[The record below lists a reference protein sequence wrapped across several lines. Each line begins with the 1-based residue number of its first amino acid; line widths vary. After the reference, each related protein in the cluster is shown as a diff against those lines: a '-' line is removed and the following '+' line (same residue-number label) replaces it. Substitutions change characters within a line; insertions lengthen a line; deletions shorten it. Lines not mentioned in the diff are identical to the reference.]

1 LSRRRFQRSNRS
13 VKLVGTRRSALPAVS
28 PAVPAGG
35 IQRNISLLVACLLL
49 GYYGIELNWSIQEI
63 ATCLVGMALLWGPIA
78 ALVYVALGGTIV
90 DPMVRLCFSCAAS
103 YALTTLLY
111 FAVAV
116 PHLGWLFY
124 AGLSAAGATAIWL
137 GRRPGRSPMRL
148 PRLDGG
154 LLVIVAASLVT
165 TIPYSSVLT
174 LQPSGDRILRGYRD
188 QLYHIGLEYE
198 LSRGVP
204 PSQSAIRGGTPE
216 RAYHMFPHLT
226 VVLLAKFTRQRE
238 MLRAHC
244 VYHYAAIT
252 VLICLAMYG
261 IGCLLTANSTGGYVC
276 ASLPF
281 LFAIATPP
289 LMPVHPDYFFFTLLP
304 HASSSVF
311 PVLFTSPQMYSGI
324 AVVYGVMLGIAAL
337 VRTPR
342 GIALPLVCGLMV
354 AALLRFRIHCWLAA
368 MPLFL
373 LVMLVMWYRTK
384 RLIWLL
390 PAAVAM
396 IVSGLLYAEMLR
408 PEYMRGTAEVHLTI
422 NELSQIPFYRLWPF
436 SFKIRDTLLVLLP
449 SPGFEGAWSVAC
461 DVGFTIWDMLGIP
474 LSAALLFGWIIMK
487 RSQTTGYY
495 LFTLGIVAASMFL
508 ALVLATGYDDYSV
521 PGQLVYHVGWYALPV
536 GGVCLTWLVSRLHQ
550 HAKYVSMFLPIIA
563 VILALSSTISQRLV
577 FPELNATL
585 DVITASSWDAL
596 QYLKERTPKNAIV
609 ISTSPRDRQ
618 IVTVPGLGGRSAY
631 LDYGQNP
638 VDDQAFKLN
647 PKDDR
652 SRMLQEMVAA
662 KDPATFC
669 SVITGTPIT
678 HVLEEPSGR
687 LMPNLPCLQQLWTGR
702 DGVTSVWQVVHR

>member
-1 LSRRRFQRSNRS
+1 
-13 VKLVGTRRSALPAVS
+13 VS
-28 PAVPAGG
+28 PAVQGSG

-49 GYYGIELNWSIQEI
+49 GYYGIALNWSIQEF
-63 ATCLVGMALLWGPIA
+63 ATCLVGMALLWGPVG

-90 DPMVRLCFSCAAS
+90 DPMVRLSFSCAAS

-124 AGLSAAGATAIWL
+124 AGLIAAGATAVWL
-137 GRRPGRSPMRL
+137 GCRPGRSPISL
-148 PRLDGG
+148 PRLDAG

-174 LQPSGDRILRGYRD
+174 LQPSGDRILRGIGD
-188 QLYHIGLEYE
+188 QLYHTGLEYE

-204 PSQSAIRGGTPE
+204 PSQSAIRGGSPE

-261 IGCLLTANSTGGYVC
+261 IGCLLTVSRTGGYVC
-276 ASLPF
+276 ALLPF

-289 LMPVHPDYFFFTLLP
+289 LMPVHADYFFFTILP
-304 HASSSVF
+304 QASSSVF
-311 PVLFTSPQMYSGI
+311 PVLFTSPQMYSGL
-324 AVVYGVMLGIAAL
+324 AVIYGVMLGIAAL
-337 VRTPR
+337 VRTP
-342 GIALPLVCGLMV
+342 GGVALPLVCGLMV

-390 PAAVAM
+390 PAAVAI

-408 PEYMRGTAEVHLTI
+408 PEYMRGTAEIHLKI
-422 NELSQIPFYRLWPF
+422 NDLWQFSFYRLWPF
-436 SFKIRDTLLVLLP
+436 SKAIFHMLQVLLP
-449 SPGFEGAWSVAC
+449 TQVFYGARSIAC
-461 DVGFTIWDMLGIP
+461 DLGFTIFDMLGIP
-474 LSAALLFGWIIMK
+474 LSAALLFGWTIMK
-487 RSQTTGYY
+487 RGQTTGYY
-495 LFTLGIVAASMFL
+495 LFTVGIVAVSMFL
-508 ALVLATGYDDYSV
+508 ALVLNSGYDEYSV
-521 PGQLVYHVGWYALPV
+521 HGQLLYHVGWYALPV
-536 GGVCLTWLVSRLHQ
+536 GGVCLAWLISRLHQ
-550 HAKYVSMFLPIIA
+550 HAKYTSTFLPIIA
-563 VILALSSTISQRLV
+563 VTLAITATISQRLV
-577 FPELNATL
+577 FPELDATL
-585 DVITASSWDAL
+585 AVITASSWDAF

-609 ISTSPRDRQ
+609 VSTSPLDRK
-618 IVTVPGLGGRSAY
+618 IALVPGLGGRSAY
-631 LDYGQNP
+631 WDYAPNP
-638 VDDQAFKLN
+638 VDDQAFRLN
-647 PKDDR
+647 PRDDR
-652 SRMLQEMVAA
+652 SRMLKEMVAA

-678 HVLEEPSGR
+678 HVLEEPSNR
-687 LMPNLPCLQQLWTGR
+687 LLPNLPCLQQLWTGR
-702 DGVTSVWQVVHR
+702 DGVTSVWQVVRR